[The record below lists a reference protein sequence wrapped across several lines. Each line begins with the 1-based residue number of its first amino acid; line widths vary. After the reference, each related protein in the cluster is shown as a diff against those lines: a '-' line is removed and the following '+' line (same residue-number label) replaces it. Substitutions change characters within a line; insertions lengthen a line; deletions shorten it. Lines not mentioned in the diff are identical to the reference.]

1 MRLGDKKYAMD
12 PREKELKTLGGD
24 EGWWTTIT
32 TTRNF
37 YLAQKVLNNEIKHN
51 SWERVVIIGNTVNLN
66 TSKVTFNVYGLNKP
80 FVYPRIIE
88 YKGYD

>member
-1 MRLGDKKYAMD
+1 MSLFSGSKKYAMD

-24 EGWWTTIT
+24 EGWWTTIA

-51 SWERVVIIGNTVNLN
+51 HWERVVIIGNTV
-66 TSKVTFNVYGLNKP
+66 YGLNRP
-80 FVYPRIIE
+80 FVYAKVIE
-88 YKGYD
+88 YEGYD